1 VTRHEPLLLRLCS
14 ISVQVKGHVR
24 GAQSARLCLRAEQR
38 PRPKAAGTCRCDNTF
53 AKHLLLTEKGR
64 CLLNCSARNS
74 GSVPTVHYLFL
85 RKTPVF
91 PPADR
96 LQVNFQEYIDE
107 LRHVYDLYHVT
118 PDNLKNG
125 ARYPG
130 NPQVVQDSTYLHDIE
145 KATQE
150 QDPLE

>member
-1 VTRHEPLLLRLCS
+1 MLRSSTDGSLSFSVALC
-14 ISVQVKGHVR
+14 
-24 GAQSARLCLRAEQR
+24 
-38 PRPKAAGTCRCDNTF
+38 
-53 AKHLLLTEKGR
+53 
-64 CLLNCSARNS
+64 
-74 GSVPTVHYLFL
+74 Y
-85 RKTPVF
+85 
-91 PPADR
+91 R

-150 QDPLE
+150 QDPAE